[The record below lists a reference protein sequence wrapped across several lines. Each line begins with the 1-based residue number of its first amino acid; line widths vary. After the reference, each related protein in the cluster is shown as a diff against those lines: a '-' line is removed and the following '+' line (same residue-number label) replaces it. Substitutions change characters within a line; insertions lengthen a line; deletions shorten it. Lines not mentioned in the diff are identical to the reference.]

1 MKPRSAASDD
11 SGDLFRA
18 ELQAILNPKHEL
30 ILLADR
36 IDWTQMEE
44 RVAPFFADEG
54 RPATPTRL
62 MAGLHYLKHASD
74 LSDEAVCANWVENPY
89 WQFFCGERFLQHD
102 PPIDPS
108 GMTLW
113 RKRVGTKVYKDM
125 LELTLN
131 MAVGCKLARPR
142 DFEEVSVDTT
152 VQEKNIAHPTDA
164 RLYDT
169 GRRKLVAMAADRG
182 ITLRQTYARVGPADL
197 QQHGRYCHAKQFKR
211 ARKVRKRLQN
221 YLGRT
226 IRDLQRQAKR
236 LKIEWSQDEA
246 ILIARCLR
254 VLHQGRGGPAKLYS
268 LHEPEVQCIAKGKAH
283 KRYEFGSKVGIVS
296 TLRGNWISAAVAFE
310 GNPYDG
316 HTLSESLTNANLLTG
331 RWVKRAVVDKGYRKH
346 DADWMVEHAGLDVL
360 MPGQKKRGK
369 LTRSLRKKLKR
380 RNAVEPVIGH
390 CKSDHRMGRC
400 YLKGR
405 LGDELNALGAAFGFN
420 LRKVLK
426 GLAGLAC
433 AAGLWAMH
441 EALVCRAAR
450 QGLLGGLRHAASAA
464 DQAAWAGMAIAGR
477 RPRAIGWF
485 A

>member
-1 MKPRSAASDD
+1 MKPRSAASAD

-18 ELQAILNPKHEL
+18 ELATILNPKHEL

-36 IDWTQMEE
+36 IDWSQMDQ
-44 RVAPFFADEG
+44 RVAPLFANEG

-62 MAGLHYLKHASD
+62 MVGLHYLKHAFD
-74 LSDEAVCANWVENPY
+74 LSDEAVCTRWVENPY

-131 MAVGCKLARPR
+131 MAVGFKLARPR

-169 GRRKLVAMAADRG
+169 GRRKLVAMATDRG
-182 ITLRQTYARVGPADL
+182 IKLRQTYARVGPADL

-211 ARKVRKRLQN
+211 ARKVRKRLKN

-226 IRDLQRQAKR
+226 IRDLQRQAER
-236 LKIEWSQDEA
+236 LKLKWSQDEA
-246 ILIARCLR
+246 ILIGRCLQ
-254 VLHQGRGGPAKLYS
+254 VLLQGRGGPNKLYS

-316 HTLSESLTNANLLTG
+316 HTLSESLCNANLLTG

-400 YLKGR
+400 YLKGQ
-405 LGDELNALGAAFGFN
+405 LGDGLNALGAAFGFN

-433 AAGLWAMH
+433 AARIGTLREASGCWSACCGLGAS
-441 EALVCRAAR
+441 LGRLTAAV
-450 QGLLGGLRHAASAA
+450 
-464 DQAAWAGMAIAGR
+464 DQAAWAGIDAAGR
-477 RPRAIGWF
+477 WPQAIGTL